1 MLFFVICVDVN
12 ALFHRFDYTMLH
24 VACKCGYQDIAEM
37 LLDAD
42 ADPNAVDGWV
52 QQSAPV

>member
-1 MLFFVICVDVN
+1 MRRVDVN